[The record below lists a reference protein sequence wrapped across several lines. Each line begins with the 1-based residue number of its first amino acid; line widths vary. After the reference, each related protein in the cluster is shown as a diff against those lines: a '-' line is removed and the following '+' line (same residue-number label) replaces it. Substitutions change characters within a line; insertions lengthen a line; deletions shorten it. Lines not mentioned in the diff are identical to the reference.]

1 MVRPGRRIF
10 FMRCGE
16 LPIFQEESG
25 RSTGRCTN
33 DQARVGARTPCLTSG
48 GNSGR
53 EDRAEPLLC
62 ADAMMAADDLGRVAS
77 PTYREDKM
85 VTMAVDQP
93 GRSSIDV
100 VEFRRRGRGSNERA
114 IVLVNGTELARLWRS
129 AAQREAAPLWTSIL
143 GPSLEWWG
151 PVASTPKA
159 SWPTGI
165 NRLCPS
171 VNVHLR

>member
-1 MVRPGRRIF
+1 
-10 FMRCGE
+10 
-16 LPIFQEESG
+16 
-25 RSTGRCTN
+25 
-33 DQARVGARTPCLTSG
+33 
-48 GNSGR
+48 
-53 EDRAEPLLC
+53 
-62 ADAMMAADDLGRVAS
+62 MAADDLGRVAS

-151 PVASTPKA
+151 PGGKHPEGELADWV
-159 SWPTGI
+159 PTGFAPALTCTCGEFGCGGALVKVSFER
-165 NRLCPS
+165 RLVVWSDFRTANYEEP
-171 VNVHLR
+171 VPLGPFRFALRTYEAERHRF